1 MYNNDVASR
10 ELLFYD
16 CQTTSIVLECDI
28 FLFSIV
34 YMGIGGEQLV
44 SNDKG
49 LDKAPNRDQ
58 RFEQIVRS
66 VYKELHADRETGC

>member
-1 MYNNDVASR
+1 
-10 ELLFYD
+10 
-16 CQTTSIVLECDI
+16 
-28 FLFSIV
+28 
-34 YMGIGGEQLV
+34 MGIGGEQLV